1 MQGKRTVVIISD
13 AMRYEVGQKLYNN
26 LADDHKCRAKLDKQL
41 SVLPSYTRLGMAAL
55 LPHDDIT
62 MTDDYRVLVDDVLCD
77 NLLGRQTVL
86 QKHSPNSICVQFD
99 DIKNLKKAELRDI
112 FTGKQ
117 IIYIYHNQID
127 ARGDKANTYHFIIT
141 ADHGFIYKRDKV
153 TESDK
158 ISGVNDKNAFVNRRF
173 IVADNA
179 VNEDGITS
187 ISIGR
192 VLRNQDTKVISFPI
206 SSNVFKVSGGGQN
219 FVHGGSSPQEM
230 LVPVL
235 DVKME
240 RGHMDTKNASIAL
253 ISMVQKITNKVTM
266 LDFLQSEPVSDTI
279 KATKYKIFF
288 ISEANE
294 KISNEISFFA
304 DSREA
309 DTQKRIFRMK
319 FQFKDKRYDKDKK
332 YYLVVL
338 DESTGEESFR
348 HMVIM
353 DLVFEDVF

>member
-1 MQGKRTVVIISD
+1 MQRKRTVVIISD
-13 AMRYEVGQKLYNN
+13 AMRYEVGQELYSN
-26 LADDHKCRAKLDKQL
+26 LADDPKCRAKLDKQL
-41 SVLPSYTRLGMAAL
+41 SVLPSYTRIGMAAL
-55 LPHDDIT
+55 LPHDNIIIT
-62 MTDDYRVLVDDVLCD
+62 DNYQVLVDDVLCD

-179 VNEDGITS
+179 VNEDGIAS

-192 VLRNQDTKVISFPI
+192 VLRNKNTKVVSFPI

-240 RGHMDTKNASIAL
+240 RGHMDTKNASIFYGKVKL
-253 ISMVQKITNKVTM
+253 CVEKFESKKDKEEYYRLKIYTKKKTDRGYISQKYFVEN
-266 LDFLQSEPVSDTI
+266 
-279 KATKYKIFF
+279 
-288 ISEANE
+288 
-294 KISNEISFFA
+294 
-304 DSREA
+304 
-309 DTQKRIFRMK
+309 KRI
-319 FQFKDKRYDKDKK
+319 
-332 YYLVVL
+332 
-338 DESTGEESFR
+338 
-348 HMVIM
+348 
-353 DLVFEDVF
+353 